1 MAIAKNREVAFAFD
15 IGSRTYGVA
24 GWARPGPCLR
34 QSTCRYRKMPFGFE
48 SREKQMKRPL
58 SSARLLSATAVV
70 AIVAISTAV
79 VILRPA
85 FRAQSLSPLP
95 GTAVVAASEDSVRTA
110 EVSGAADSQAQP
122 GTTAQTTSQR
132 PGNRWGANYFPNVP
146 VIDQNGRTLNFY
158 DDVIKGKIVVI
169 SFIYTSCQD
178 LCPLTTA
185 KMAQLEDKLDGA
197 VGRDLFF
204 ISMSVD
210 PENDTPERMKAFADA
225 FDVGPGWLFLT
236 GKVADIRAIN
246 YKLGDRSDRNLS
258 DHRNEIVLGNDAG
271 GYWQRASVFGDL
283 DSLVISIRQMN
294 PVWLNEVRPPQ
305 REQVADIKRYIITD
319 DQPGQIL
326 FKKICAPCHTIGVG
340 DRVGPD
346 LRDVTARRDRAWL
359 TNFIRNP
366 KKMFAD
372 KDPIVLALAEKFPGV
387 RMPVLG
393 ISDSDA
399 EELLT
404 YLDEQSARIV
414 DRAPASAPQA
424 SRASHRHN

>member
-1 MAIAKNREVAFAFD
+1 
-15 IGSRTYGVA
+15 
-24 GWARPGPCLR
+24 
-34 QSTCRYRKMPFGFE
+34 
-48 SREKQMKRPL
+48 MKRPL
-58 SSARLLSATAVV
+58 LPLPVWSAITVA
-70 AIVAISTAV
+70 AIVIISIALAV
-79 VILRPA
+79 LPPA
-85 FRAQSLSPLP
+85 FRTQSLSPLP
-95 GTAVVAASEDSVRTA
+95 ETAVAAASEDSVRTA
-110 EVSGAADSQAQP
+110 EESKPVDSEVQP
-122 GTTAQTTSQR
+122 GTAAQTTSQR
-132 PGNRWGANYFPNVP
+132 PNNRWGANYFPNLP

-225 FDVGPGWLFLT
+225 FDAGPGWLFLT
-236 GKVADIRAIN
+236 GKLEDIRAIN
-246 YKLGDRSDRNLS
+246 YKLGDRSDRGLS
-258 DHRNEIVLGNDAG
+258 NHRNEIVLGNDPG

-294 PVWLNEVRPPQ
+294 PVWLSEVHLPQ
-305 REQVADIKRYIITD
+305 REELDVKRYIISD
-319 DQPGQIL
+319 DRAGQIL

-346 LRDVTARRDRAWL
+346 LCDVIARRDRAWL
-359 TNFIRNP
+359 MNFITNP

-399 EELLT
+399 EELLS

-414 DRAPASAPQA
+414 DGAPGSAP
-424 SRASHRHN
+424 RASQANRQRHQH

>member
-1 MAIAKNREVAFAFD
+1 
-15 IGSRTYGVA
+15 
-24 GWARPGPCLR
+24 
-34 QSTCRYRKMPFGFE
+34 
-48 SREKQMKRPL
+48 
-58 SSARLLSATAVV
+58 
-70 AIVAISTAV
+70 
-79 VILRPA
+79 
-85 FRAQSLSPLP
+85 
-95 GTAVVAASEDSVRTA
+95 
-110 EVSGAADSQAQP
+110 
-122 GTTAQTTSQR
+122 
-132 PGNRWGANYFPNVP
+132 
-146 VIDQNGRTLNFY
+146 
-158 DDVIKGKIVVI
+158 
-169 SFIYTSCQD
+169 
-178 LCPLTTA
+178 
-185 KMAQLEDKLDGA
+185 MAQLEDKLDGA

-225 FDVGPGWLFLT
+225 FDVGPGWRFLT

-258 DHRNEIVLGNDAG
+258 DHRNEIVLGNDAIG
-271 GYWQRASVFGDL
+271 DWQRASIFGDL
-283 DSLVISIRQMN
+283 DSLVVSIRQMN
-294 PVWLNEVRPPQ
+294 PVWLNEVHPPQ
-305 REQVADIKRYIITD
+305 HEELEVNRYIMSN
-319 DQPGQIL
+319 DQAGQML
-326 FKKICAPCHTIGVG
+326 FKRICAPCHTIGVG

-346 LRDVTARRDRAWL
+346 LRDVTARRDRTWL
-359 TNFIRNP
+359 TNFIKNP

-372 KDPIVLALAEKFPGV
+372 KDPIVLAMAEKFPGV